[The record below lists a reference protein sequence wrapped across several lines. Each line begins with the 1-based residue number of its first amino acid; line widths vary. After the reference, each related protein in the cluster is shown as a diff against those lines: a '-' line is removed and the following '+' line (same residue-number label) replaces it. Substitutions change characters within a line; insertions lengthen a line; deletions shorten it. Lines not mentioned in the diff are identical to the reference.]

1 MMKKK
6 AILITLVFVA
16 LPILLLGCR
25 SKTTATPTTNPDLI
39 YTAAAQTADVRLTQ
53 IFQST
58 PSATP
63 VPPTP
68 TNDPTQTAAA
78 QTASAILTQTAA
90 ASLTPQGTATNT
102 ALPTVPGG
110 ISGDRS
116 VYVSDVTIPDGT
128 VLAPGATFRKT
139 WKVQNAGTT
148 TWTTAYTF
156 VFISGDPMGTV
167 TSVPLSQ
174 LVSPGQQVEISVDMV
189 APTTNGTYKGF
200 WKMKNGA
207 GQLFNDSV
215 YVLIAVGSGGAAPTA
230 TQGGTPGPTATSHPN
245 PSPTS
250 TGIPGDPISNMSM
263 SVDEGTYLGQ
273 CPHTFTFAATFT
285 VNQSSTLTY
294 NLDAN
299 SDTPGF
305 SFNLPGAQT
314 STFGPGTYSLTFP
327 LTFTSS
333 GTGWV
338 RFHVTAPVDI
348 TSNQASFNLT
358 CTP

>member
-1 MMKKK
+1 MKKK
-6 AILITLVFVA
+6 AILITLAFIV
-16 LPILLLGCR
+16 LPILLMGCG
-25 SKTTATPTTNPDLI
+25 SKTTATPTSNPDLI

-78 QTASAILTQTAA
+78 QTASAVLTQTAA
-90 ASLTPQGTATNT
+90 VTLAPQGTATNT
-102 ALPTVPGG
+102 AAPTVSGAS
-110 ISGDRS
+110 SGDRS

-139 WKVQNAGTT
+139 WKLMNAGST
-148 TWTTAYTF
+148 TWTTSYTL

-167 TSVPLSQ
+167 TSVPLTQS
-174 LVSPGQQVEISVDMV
+174 VSPGQQVEISVDMT
-189 APTTNGTYKGF
+189 APNTNGSYKGF
-200 WKMKNGA
+200 WKLKNA
-207 GQLFNDSV
+207 SGQLFNDAV
-215 YVLIAVGSGGAAPTA
+215 YVLIAVGTGGPAPTTPA
-230 TQGGTPGPTATSHPN
+230 GTPGATPTSNPN

-250 TGIPGDPISNMSM
+250 TGVPGDLISSLSM

-285 VNQSSTLTY
+285 VNQSATLTY
-294 NLDAN
+294 KLEAY
-299 SDTPGF
+299 SETPGF
-305 SFNLPGAQT
+305 IFTLPGAQT
-314 STFGPGTYSLTFP
+314 STFGPGTYSLSFP
-327 LTFTSS
+327 LVFTSS

-338 RFHVTAPVDI
+338 RFHVTAPVDL